1 MSLFGRNS
9 SNDEMEQLIKKRE
22 ELLKNILPVLQEQVR
37 NNPSDGK
44 LHMELVKGLAMGGKL
59 DEAKVEGEAA
69 MLKFPVS
76 ERGEIWKLQE
86 EIDRLISKRNL
97 GY

>member
-1 MSLFGRNS
+1 MSIFKRNTS
-9 SNDEMEQLIKKRE
+9 EDDIEQLTKERDQ
-22 ELLKNILPVLQEQVR
+22 LLKEIIPILQDQVR

-44 LHMELVKGLAMGGKL
+44 IHIELVKGLAMGGKL
-59 DEAKVEGEAA
+59 DEAKVESDKA

-86 EIDRLISKRNL
+86 EIDKLISKRDL